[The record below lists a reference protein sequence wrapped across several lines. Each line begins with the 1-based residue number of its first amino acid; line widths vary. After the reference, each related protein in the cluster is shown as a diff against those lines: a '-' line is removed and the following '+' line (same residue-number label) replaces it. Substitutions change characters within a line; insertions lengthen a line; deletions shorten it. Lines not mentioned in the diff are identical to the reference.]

1 MSCSQLAT
9 RWRAMR
15 GRSPSTAFVEADA
28 VRALSPEDLEALSE
42 AAFWSGHLA
51 QSLDGRQRAYAG
63 YEEAGRPSE
72 AASAA
77 LKICGLYFVRG
88 DESVASGWVGRAQR
102 LVVDLPEC
110 PAHAQLAWLESQFMM
125 LSKDHNQA
133 LERAQD
139 CEGIARR
146 VGDRDT
152 AVLAIALQG
161 CVRIHL
167 GDVADGMR
175 LLDEALAIATTGELG
190 PWATAEIFC
199 EMVVSCLDLAD
210 YERAAEW
217 LETAEQAG
225 KDMVC
230 FPGCCRV
237 HRATVLR
244 HRGEWPEAHREAHRA
259 RAECAG
265 IERFH
270 EGMALTEMGELY
282 RCKGNLVLA
291 ENAFG
296 EAYEK
301 GWIPQ
306 PGLALVLFAKND
318 LAGAKQMIRRSVE
331 RAKDEPAALIH
342 LLPAQVEIALA
353 AGDDAVADAAAHRL
367 AHIASILGTSAAAA
381 GANASV
387 AGMMAQHHGDLS
399 TAVSQLELS
408 VRSWQQARSPYE
420 VGQARVRLATV
431 FEELGDV
438 GSAKL
443 ELTTARHDVRALRCR
458 PRSQRSGEA
467 PRRRRSRSCGLHI
480 HVHRHRRKHLIA
492 DEHRRQ
498 RVACGSSMA

>member
-1 MSCSQLAT
+1 MDEADALQSARDALA
-9 RWRAMR
+9 RHAWQESFD
-15 GRSPSTAFVEADA
+15 GFVAADA

-102 LVVDLPEC
+102 LLVELPEC

-125 LSKDHNQA
+125 LSKDHDQA

-152 AVLAIALQG
+152 AVLAVALQG
-161 CVRIHL
+161 MCGYTSVMSPTGCVCWTRPS
-167 GDVADGMR
+167 R
-175 LLDEALAIATTGELG
+175 LRPQVSSARGRPRRSSARWSCRVWMWPTTNARPSGWRL
-190 PWATAEIFC
+190 PNKPAKTWSA
-199 EMVVSCLDLAD
+199 
-210 YERAAEW
+210 
-217 LETAEQAG
+217 
-225 KDMVC
+225 

-244 HRGEWPEAHREAHRA
+244 HRGEWPEAHREAHQA

-282 RCKGNLVLA
+282 RCKGDLGLA

-331 RAKDEPAALIH
+331 HAKDEPAALIH

-353 AGDDAVADAAAHRL
+353 AGDDAVADAAA
-367 AHIASILGTSAAAA
+367 ASIGS
-381 GANASV
+381 GRV
-387 AGMMAQHHGDLS
+387 HPGHERG
-399 TAVSQLELS
+399 
-408 VRSWQQARSPYE
+408 RS
-420 VGQARVRLATV
+420 
-431 FEELGDV
+431 
-438 GSAKL
+438 
-443 ELTTARHDVRALRCR
+443 
-458 PRSQRSGEA
+458 
-467 PRRRRSRSCGLHI
+467 
-480 HVHRHRRKHLIA
+480 
-492 DEHRRQ
+492 RRQ
-498 RVACGSSMA
+498 RVRRGDAGAAAW